1 MIKKTITFDDFE
13 GNQVTEDHYFHLSM
27 NELLEGS
34 DGELMK
40 KLREMDDPNAKV
52 SDILKNFSA
61 LIIQGWGERN
71 PDKPTS
77 FVKTPEAQK
86 DFANS
91 LAYDE
96 LLGELIL
103 GGGEAVIEF
112 ITGMVPKD
120 IMKNPDVQKA
130 MAKANELAASV
141 GPDAE
146 EKPLHIALLPA
157 DEDRLSGLAIPRDAE
172 GKLVPWAHRKPTGK
186 ELGAMNQAQLLDAMR
201 RTNDDW
207 IPPAAA

>member
-1 MIKKTITFDDFE
+1 MIKKTIIFDDFE
-13 GNQVTEDHYFHLSM
+13 GKQVSEDHYFHLSM

-40 KLREMDDPNAKV
+40 KLREMDDPKAKTA
-52 SDILKNFSA
+52 DILKNFSA

-77 FVKTPEAQK
+77 FVKSPEAQK

-96 LLGELIL
+96 LLGQLIL

-130 MAKANELAASV
+130 MAKANELAASI
-141 GPDAE
+141 GSDAE
-146 EKPLHIALLPA
+146 ETPHITLLPA

-172 GKLVPWAHRKPTGK
+172 GKLVPWALRKPTHDEMK
-186 ELGAMNQAQLLDAMR
+186 KMDQAQLLDAMR